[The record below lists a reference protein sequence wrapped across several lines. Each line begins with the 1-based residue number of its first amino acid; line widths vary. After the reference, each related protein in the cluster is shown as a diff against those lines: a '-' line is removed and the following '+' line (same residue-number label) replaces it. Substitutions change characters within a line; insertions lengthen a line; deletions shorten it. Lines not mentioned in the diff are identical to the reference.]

1 MGTLS
6 DLVKVNQSVASL
18 HLSCGQ
24 LLVLTLHMEWILPVA
39 YLLQV
44 LGQGLVL
51 QLYLSCALSTRDR
64 CLSIQIVGG

>member
-1 MGTLS
+1 M
-6 DLVKVNQSVASL
+6 
-18 HLSCGQ
+18 
-24 LLVLTLHMEWILPVA
+24 LTFHMERILPIA

-51 QLYLSCALSTRDR
+51 QLNLSCALSARDG